1 MARESKRALG
11 RKMETEEEASEIR
24 GLSPHRTERA
34 ERGEEGHYTLS
45 FHSGT
50 VRPGGSSIMG
60 HQTLNS
66 SFEGERDRP
75 FKRRLKEKCSVGDGA
90 SFRADGAVRNRRRR
104 GSRSRRPPMRL
115 RRLLRRY
122 HLNPP
127 TAITAI

>member
-1 MARESKRALG
+1 MARESRRALG

-75 FKRRLKEKCSVGDGA
+75 FKRRLKEEYSSVCGGGGGA
-90 SFRADGAVRNRRRR
+90 SFQ
-104 GSRSRRPPMRL
+104 S
-115 RRLLRRY
+115 
-122 HLNPP
+122 
-127 TAITAI
+127 